1 MTITQR
7 AAIRSIPV
15 NNTLMTTEEQTQ
27 PNAPETNGSE
37 DETSPQEEQKEIML
51 PKARFDE
58 VNSKY
63 KEVKARLDE
72 IETKTAEEQGKFKEL
87 AEKRDQELRELR
99 EKYTGEKRQTAIMR
113 ELQKLNPSNLDAA
126 LRLVDMEKVTVEDD
140 GTITGADEA
149 VKAVQSFAPEFFTK
163 VPPSDVGVKTP
174 TQATQSRKFKL
185 SEIRD
190 PKFRAENWDEIDKA
204 EKEGRIDYRS

>member
-1 MTITQR
+1 
-7 AAIRSIPV
+7 
-15 NNTLMTTEEQTQ
+15 MTTEEQN
-27 PNAPETNGSE
+27 PNNAPETNGSE
-37 DETSPQEEQKEIML
+37 ADTSPQTEPKEIML

-58 VNSKY
+58 VNTKY

-72 IETKTAEEQGKFKEL
+72 IETRTAEEQGKFKEL
-87 AEKRDQELRELR
+87 AEKREQELQELR
-99 EKYTGEKRQTAIMR
+99 EKYTGEKRQTAVMR

-126 LRLVDMEKVTVEDD
+126 LRLVDMSKVSVDDD

-149 VKAVQSFAPEFFTK
+149 VKAVQQFAPEFFTK
-163 VPPSDVGVKTP
+163 VPPSDVGVKTS

-190 PKFRAENWDEIDKA
+190 PNFRAANWEEIDKA